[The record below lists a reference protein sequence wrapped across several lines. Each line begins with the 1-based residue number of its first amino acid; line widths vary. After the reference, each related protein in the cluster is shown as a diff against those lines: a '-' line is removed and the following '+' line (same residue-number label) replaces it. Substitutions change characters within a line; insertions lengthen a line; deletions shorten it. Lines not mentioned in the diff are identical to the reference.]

1 MSIPLTV
8 LLVVVASSL
17 GWSGFDLLRQ
27 LLVRQIPP
35 VALVFLLTAGSV
47 PLFAA
52 WLATAGVTAPA
63 PGYLAPAVGSVLLN
77 VAANLL
83 FLQGMRLAP
92 ISVTVPLLSLTPVF
106 TTLMAIPLLGERPS
120 PRGAVGILLVILGAI
135 WLNWPRSSPAAPA
148 QRGGS
153 PWGAVLVTGT
163 ALLWSLTIPLDKLAV
178 QRATAPFHAL
188 ILTAGVAAAGFLAL
202 VVRGGLGD
210 LGQVRRVPVLFVLAL
225 VVSSAALGL
234 QFLAFP
240 RIFVGTL
247 ETLKRGI
254 GNGMALV
261 YGRLF
266 FGEAVTPSKVLAVGL
281 MAAGVG
287 LILGF

>member
-8 LLVVVASSL
+8 LLLVVASSL

-27 LLVRQIPP
+27 FLVRQIPP
-35 VALVFLLTAGSV
+35 VALVFLLTVGSV

-52 WLATAGVTAPA
+52 WLVTAGVTAPE
-63 PGYLAPAVGSVLLN
+63 PGYLAPALGSVLLN

-120 PRGAVGILLVILGAI
+120 ARGAVGILLVILGAI
-135 WLNWPRSSPAAPA
+135 WLNWPQSSPAAPA

-153 PWGAVLVTGT
+153 PWGAALVIGT

-178 QRATAPFHAL
+178 QRATPPFHAL
-188 ILTAGVAAAGFLAL
+188 VLTAGVATAGFLAL
-202 VVRGGLGD
+202 LVRGGLDD
-210 LGQVRRVPVLFVLAL
+210 LARVRRVPILFVLAL

-247 ETLKRGI
+247 ETMKRGI

-261 YGRLF
+261 WGRIF
-266 FGEAVTPSKVLAVGL
+266 FREAVTWSKILAVGL